1 MADLNDLRKKRGAKA
16 ELMAT
21 LADELTALENAEAP
35 EAAAIDAKSRSFEAA
50 QAEFDLL
57 DGQVRRAE
65 SAEAARAASA
75 EPAPTN
81 PRAVRAPARAVNEAD
96 QGIAAGLFVLAMA
109 ATKGDPDRAPRYAE
123 ETLGASAVA
132 GELRAALNTGAAS
145 AGGVLVPETYSS
157 EIIKLLS
164 ARAVIRSA
172 GARVIDMPAGN
183 VRDARQTGGA
193 TAAYGAEGAPITVS
207 EPTFGEVAKSFKKLT
222 AMVPVSNDLIRY
234 GSPSVASFVRDDLV
248 QRMALREDL
257 AFLRD
262 NGSGGAPKGL
272 RYWAKAA
279 HVFAAAATT
288 NAATIGQD
296 LRKAVNL
303 LEEANISLVRPG
315 WVMRPSI
322 RNYLA
327 ELRNS
332 VGAKVYPEIDAE
344 NALLG
349 HPIHRTT
356 QIPGNLGAG
365 TDTEIYFADFWEIVI
380 GDSMSVTIS
389 VHDGGAYVDGGGA
402 THSGVQ
408 RDFTLIRAISEH
420 DMAPDHDE
428 AISVITGV
436 DWPLAA

>member
-1 MADLNDLRKKRGAKA
+1 MADSNDLRKKRGAKA
-16 ELMAT
+16 EIMAT
-21 LADELTALENAEAP
+21 LADELTALEGVETP
-35 EAAAIDAKSRSFEAA
+35 DAAAIDAKSVAFAAA
-50 QAEFDLL
+50 QTEFEQL
-57 DGQVRRAE
+57 DKQVKRAE
-65 SAEAARAASA
+65 AAEAARAASA
-75 EPAPTN
+75 EPAPN
-81 PRAVRAPARAVNEAD
+81 PRSVRAPARAVNEAD

-132 GELRAALNTGAAS
+132 GELRAALNTSAAS
-145 AGGVLVPETYSS
+145 AGGVLVPEAYSG
-157 EIIKLLS
+157 ELIKMLT

-193 TAAYGAEGAPITVS
+193 TASYGAEGAAVAVS

-262 NGSGGAPKGL
+262 SGSGGAPKGL
-272 RYWAKAA
+272 RYWAKAT

-288 NAATIGQD
+288 NAVTIGQD

-303 LEEANISLVRPG
+303 LEEANVSLVRPG
-315 WVMRPSI
+315 WVMRPAV

-344 NALLG
+344 NALHG
-349 HPIHRTT
+349 YPIHKTT
-356 QIPGNLGAG
+356 QIPANLGSGA
-365 TDTEIYFADFWEIVI
+365 DSEIYFADFWEIVI
-380 GDSMSVTIS
+380 GDSMSIALS